1 MAYIHDFYQTEE
13 IQQFDMLILFHE
25 NPSYNH
31 SYVG

>member
-13 IQQFDMLILFHE
+13 IQQFNMLILFHE
-25 NPSYNH
+25 NH